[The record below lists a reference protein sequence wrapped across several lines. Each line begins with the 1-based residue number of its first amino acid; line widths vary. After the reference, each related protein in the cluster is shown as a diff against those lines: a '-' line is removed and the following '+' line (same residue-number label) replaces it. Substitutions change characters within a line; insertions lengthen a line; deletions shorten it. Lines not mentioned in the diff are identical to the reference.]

1 MLSAG
6 SALKQY
12 QTTAINKY
20 LAFILNYLFHH
31 NAFVIWL
38 LVIWII
44 KSDNVRFKY
53 QHWLLDSKLLTFFED
68 NNTFFIFLFMTSWR
82 KSLNHTLSYAIL
94 KLFIVLDIM
103 SLFYNPFFLVFVF
116 TFCKHLLNILFVD

>member
-20 LAFILNYLFHH
+20 LAFIFNYHFHH

-44 KSDNVRFKY
+44 KSEYIMICSKSNRINVIVIMLKNV
-53 QHWLLDSKLLTFFED
+53 FE
-68 NNTFFIFLFMTSWR
+68 
-82 KSLNHTLSYAIL
+82 
-94 KLFIVLDIM
+94 
-103 SLFYNPFFLVFVF
+103 
-116 TFCKHLLNILFVD
+116 